1 MQTRTKKNAEILPS
15 RATHCIY
22 SVTVLKNSLGAMDYS
37 WRGGGRW
44 WEHRTD
50 HTRKHLGS
58 RTAVR
63 FQAQCVS

>member
-37 WRGGGRW
+37 WRGGGVVG
-44 WEHRTD
+44 TQD
-50 HTRKHLGS
+50 
-58 RTAVR
+58 
-63 FQAQCVS
+63 